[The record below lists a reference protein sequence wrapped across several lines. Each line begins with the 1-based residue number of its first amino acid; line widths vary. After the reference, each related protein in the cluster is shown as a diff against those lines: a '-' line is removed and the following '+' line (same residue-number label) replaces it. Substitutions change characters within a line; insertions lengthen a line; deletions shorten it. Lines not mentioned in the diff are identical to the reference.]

1 MSKDI
6 RTSSVSQ
13 AGLTFYKFDVVD
25 QSNPNVVY
33 ESVSFTNKEAAQ
45 EHFNKLKQSSEA
57 GSTVNGAP
65 IASSDPFDPNDPS
78 AFVDQGDTSAEQIT
92 GPSIARVVGYDENGN
107 PILDGASQ
115 TTTPVQQLGKN
126 NLSTEKQK
134 EDAKNP
140 IGQSKLRKLAR
151 DFCGFPEEK
160 KQAIKSLTPKELEE
174 SVGGTHG
181 GIKDQP
187 RALRNNFSSEKV
199 FQGIDN
205 SCFVV
210 IGNDR
215 TSDFKYP
222 GYGEAG
228 HTQCDAIDLCAGLGG
243 FCPKSDEEVTITDV
257 NGDKVTISGKVDT
270 NPNFFVD
277 AARIYISQKTNCD
290 RNFGIGKFG
299 KSQNTKNTTSES
311 EIFGKY
317 GAKSAVIAKADN
329 IRLIGR
335 ESIKIVTGTDE
346 FNSTGGRVSGKH
358 GIELIAMNK
367 EEDLQPMVKGSNLAL
382 ALSVICKNIE
392 AVTEMFQAYV
402 DYQMKFN
409 KALSKHTHITQFHAK
424 KTLPSSEAVIG
435 GTQCDIDTMV
445 NTHLSVVKQVTN
457 IQGVISNFLSPSG
470 DAYILSRLN
479 KTN

>member
-1 MSKDI
+1 
-6 RTSSVSQ
+6 
-13 AGLTFYKFDVVD
+13 LTFYKFDVVD

-215 TSDFKYP
+215 T
-222 GYGEAG
+222 
-228 HTQCDAIDLCAGLGG
+228 
-243 FCPKSDEEVTITDV
+243 
-257 NGDKVTISGKVDT
+257 
-270 NPNFFVD
+270 
-277 AARIYISQKTNCD
+277 
-290 RNFGIGKFG
+290 
-299 KSQNTKNTTSES
+299 
-311 EIFGKY
+311 
-317 GAKSAVIAKADN
+317 
-329 IRLIGR
+329 
-335 ESIKIVTGTDE
+335 
-346 FNSTGGRVSGKH
+346 
-358 GIELIAMNK
+358 
-367 EEDLQPMVKGSNLAL
+367 
-382 ALSVICKNIE
+382 
-392 AVTEMFQAYV
+392 
-402 DYQMKFN
+402 
-409 KALSKHTHITQFHAK
+409 
-424 KTLPSSEAVIG
+424 
-435 GTQCDIDTMV
+435 
-445 NTHLSVVKQVTN
+445 
-457 IQGVISNFLSPSG
+457 
-470 DAYILSRLN
+470 
-479 KTN
+479 